1 MSNIHTL
8 DAHKLMLIC
17 RLEAATSR
25 LEDMVPNLGDTS
37 GTVKE
42 GLPLP
47 GIGTDAT
54 AGTDQTRRS
63 ASPQRL
69 IEPPPPAIEDF
80 DAIVNGDVQT
90 FVNMSEDIGGL
101 VAEQVELFSI
111 KLAEVQ
117 SC

>member
-1 MSNIHTL
+1 MFNFHTC

-25 LEDMVPNLGDTS
+25 LEDMVPNYSDIS
-37 GTVKE
+37 GSGNS

-47 GIGTDAT
+47 DRGTDVN
-54 AGTDQTRRS
+54 AGTDQTRGN
-63 ASPQRL
+63 ASPERR
-69 IEPPPPAIEDF
+69 IEPLPPAIEEF
-80 DAIVNGDVQT
+80 DAIVNGDVQN

-101 VAEQVELFSI
+101 VAEQVELFLV
-111 KLAEVQ
+111 KLEEER